1 MSYLK
6 SMEKAKAFN
15 ESAPKTTEVVTID
28 GVDVLIISPTI
39 GNASE
44 PWNVV
49 LKKSQL
55 KSTQAKT
62 FLAFLKGLKIPGT
75 ATGWSHTFDGKGKWH
90 QIDNLGNVRAC
101 LPSSNA
107 WLPAYVLMPSCG
119 CACLCSR
126 AAQRLEAGRV
136 PLRPGRGRDVRLG
149 RGEQVV
155 KSLTFKDALD
165 GTNISKAQAVDN
177 SENWELTQP
186 DHDPAE
192 ALDMLPA
199 SNDDFAAD
207 MVASQSEAA
216 SSPGSSASHAATPA
230 KRTRRG

>member
-1 MSYLK
+1 M
-6 SMEKAKAFN
+6 
-15 ESAPKTTEVVTID
+15 
-28 GVDVLIISPTI
+28 GVPVCARAQPNGWKL
-39 GNASE
+39 G
-44 PWNVV
+44 
-49 LKKSQL
+49 
-55 KSTQAKT
+55 
-62 FLAFLKGLKIPGT
+62 AFL
-75 ATGWSHTFDGKGKWH
+75 SD
-90 QIDNLGNVRAC
+90 Q
-101 LPSSNA
+101 
-107 WLPAYVLMPSCG
+107 
-119 CACLCSR
+119 
-126 AAQRLEAGRV
+126 
-136 PLRPGRGRDVRLG
+136 DVVAMFVSD
-149 RGEQVV
+149 VV